1 MTNQVGNTQIEN
13 LIEKLNLQLIIEL
26 HVIQTK
32 TTLLF
37 KCGIFFKIENK
48 QNLKSSSSRKQM
60 GPSCLILHH
69 KTKN

>member
-32 TTLLF
+32 TTLPF

-48 QNLKSSSSRKQM
+48 QNLNKFFQ
-60 GPSCLILHH
+60 
-69 KTKN
+69 

>member
-13 LIEKLNLQLIIEL
+13 LIEKSNLQLIIEL

-32 TTLLF
+32 TTFPF

-48 QNLKSSSSRKQM
+48 QNLNKFFQ
-60 GPSCLILHH
+60 
-69 KTKN
+69 

>member
-32 TTLLF
+32 LH
-37 KCGIFFKIENK
+37 FFLNVEYFSRLRINKISKVLPVESK
-48 QNLKSSSSRKQM
+48 WVHLV
-60 GPSCLILHH
+60 
-69 KTKN
+69 